1 MQRMDHRNL
10 LPLLGVWM
18 PPDGSFAMV
27 PRNSARFGATFAQF
41 FDAPPRLYR

>member
-27 PRNSARFGATFAQF
+27 PAQYSAQFGAIRRNVCAI
-41 FDAPPRLYR
+41 L